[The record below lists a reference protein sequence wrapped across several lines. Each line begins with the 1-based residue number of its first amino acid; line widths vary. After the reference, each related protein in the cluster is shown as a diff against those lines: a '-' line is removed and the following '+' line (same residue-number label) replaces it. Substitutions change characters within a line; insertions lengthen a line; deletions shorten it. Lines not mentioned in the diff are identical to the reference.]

1 MKIKFL
7 KPFRLYNPIGDDMM
21 MDEGTVENMEKED
34 YAQWLIDNGFAEEVK
49 ESGWW
54 KPKIGDKY
62 WYIGLDNFWHLGTWK
77 NSVADNGMLK
87 LGLIFKTEKAGVYR
101 RDYLEAVVT
110 VKQDEG
116 VIDLQGICEK
126 YETEDNKYDDFS
138 VYTVAF
144 DLYLRKLV
152 VTDADEYISANAIW
166 FDTEEHAQASLD
178 NHPDEWKIIVN
189 YDWGRETEYVYKQ
202 RYAELNNNRKGA
214 NEN

>member
-7 KPFRLYNPIGDDMM
+7 KPFRLYNPIGDDLMM
-21 MDEGTVENMEKED
+21 NEGTVENMEKED
-34 YAQWLIDNGFAEEVK
+34 YAKWLIDNGFAEEVK

-54 KPKIGDKY
+54 KPKRGDKY
-62 WYIGLDNFWHLGTWK
+62 WYIGLDNFVHLGTWE

-87 LGLIFKTEKAGVYR
+87 LGLIFKTEEAGVYF

-116 VIDLQGICEK
+116 VIDLQGIGEE
-126 YETEDNKYDDFS
+126 YEADDNKYDDFC

-152 VTDADEYISANAIW
+152 VIDSDEYISANAIW
-166 FDTEEHAQASLD
+166 FEDKECAQSSLD
-178 NHPDEWKIIVN
+178 NHPDEWKTIVN
-189 YDWGRETEYVYKQ
+189 YDWGRETEYVYKE
-202 RYAELNNNRKGA
+202 RHAELSNDGKEGK
-214 NEN
+214 